1 MVPAPWPFVLTS
13 VQGIPVAQLE
23 TLSQGEDLL
32 VQGTD
37 GTAVRTWSSH
47 HTGVEPT
54 LGLGPEGAGARR
66 AVGESARE
74 S

>member
-1 MVPAPWPFVLTS
+1 M
-13 VQGIPVAQLE
+13 QGIPVAQLE

-32 VQGTD
+32 VLGTD
-37 GTAVRTWSSH
+37 GTAVRTGSSH
-47 HTGVEPT
+47 HAGVEPA
-54 LGLGPEGAGARR
+54 LGLGPAGAGARR